1 MQPKRRL
8 LLLVALVSIFGLTL
22 ASVAQSRQV
31 AELPDYGP
39 EGALRL
45 FFHPD
50 LPVNYQLEEGQP
62 FWFGGGVGDQAPGY
76 AIKDYRILLFMDGAQ
91 VEPTYVGCTGDPA
104 LIEPNQRCSNFI
116 YDFPDGLPAG
126 DYEFYIAYMA
136 PCGVWLDGF
145 GEDWTVSSCVDD
157 KVYFPH
163 PELAGFKWL
172 TVTES
177 TP

>member
-1 MQPKRRL
+1 MRMGTRVTIL
-8 LLLVALVSIFGLTL
+8 AVVVAAFGLLVG
-22 ASVAQSRQV
+22 SVAQSRQV

-50 LPVNYQLEEGQP
+50 LPVHYELEEGQP
-62 FWFGGGVGDQAPGY
+62 FFFSGGVGDQSPGY
-76 AIKDYRILLFMDGAQ
+76 SLKSYRILLFMDGAQ
-91 VEPTYVGCTGDPA
+91 VEPTYVGCTGDP
-104 LIEPNQRCSNFI
+104 EEVDPSQRCSNFI
-116 YDFPDGLPAG
+116 YDFPDGLPVG

-145 GEDWTVSSCVDD
+145 GEEWTVTSCVDD

-172 TVTES
+172 TVSEPS
-177 TP
+177 